1 MAHPILPPGSTRS
14 SSSFLFALLCGR
26 SSSPPMAREHSLV
39 ATCRSWRVAIRL
51 EGRRGSLQKSL
62 TRQSCERFLQRSSP
76 SLKWVWSDMIKYPLY
91 VNIEPGPLDKGPE
104 PAVNWLKIVE
114 RTGERLRF
122 PHGLTDYESS
132 SFPGL
137 ASEQDW
143 SSESHAASDTVEGH
157 SRSEATLL
165 PGKGRFD
172 EILWNRLG

>member
-76 SLKWVWSDMIKYPLY
+76 SLKWVWSDMIKYPFHE
-91 VNIEPGPLDKGPE
+91 EPDGQRARRRYQRKDTQWK
-104 PAVNWLKIVE
+104 VVE
-114 RTGERLRF
+114 
-122 PHGLTDYESS
+122 
-132 SFPGL
+132 
-137 ASEQDW
+137 
-143 SSESHAASDTVEGH
+143 
-157 SRSEATLL
+157 
-165 PGKGRFD
+165 
-172 EILWNRLG
+172 